1 MLEIIK
7 HQLQSFPIRSLSPT
21 LQDQKNTA
29 AVMILLHGDSMD
41 PQLILTQRAAHL
53 NNHAGEVAFPGGMWE
68 GDDKDLLHTALRE
81 TEEEIGLS
89 SSLVTPI
96 AMLPTGSPKTSD
108 IKVYPFVGVAESPL
122 KLTPQA
128 SEIAAIFDLPIAC
141 LTEVERYQYFEI
153 GTGADRVELPY
164 FPYKNYRIWGFTLH
178 ILVDMLNKTLS
189 ADIRLR
195 YPDSAKI
202 NRLRQRE
209 ENQKS

>member
-7 HQLQSFPIRSLSPT
+7 HQLLSYPIKAISPK
-21 LQDQKNTA
+21 LEDQDNSA
-29 AVMILLHGDSMD
+29 AVMIIMHGDPLD
-41 PQLILTQRAAHL
+41 PRIVLTQRAAHL

-68 GDDKDLLHTALRE
+68 RNDKDLLHTALRE

-108 IKVYPFVGVAESPL
+108 VKVYPFVGVAESPL
-122 KLTPQA
+122 KLIPQA

-195 YPDSAKI
+195 YPESAKI

-209 ENQKS
+209 KNQKS